1 MLLELLPGLFNGSAR
16 VGWEV
21 RYAIALASPLLK
33 AVDKS
38 GIADQFNQH
47 LLADPD
53 GFVSRRSGLSIDSAS

>member
-1 MLLELLPGLFNGSAR
+1 M
-16 VGWEV
+16 EV